1 MSDLKTNLQEI
12 LQEKQE
18 KIIPENI
25 KKDVQIFDVVGTYEG
40 SGSSTTGVKLFETEE
55 EMQADSTAQ
64 EGDLAVVYREEIQN
78 MTVDTETQY
87 ITFPETVTL
96 PEAFT
101 GDVHCIL
108 RAVDETVMFD
118 GQVMLNQSM
127 FNFSGYIDGG
137 MITVRY
143 TSSDGITYNRDEFM
157 TDSGE
162 LTNPVDLGA
171 VVKVYMPE
179 EWNDILGYFMQAG
192 GNVFD
197 GLYEYGKYAVDGY
210 ISIPLINDDYTI
222 TSTPS
227 KNVTINNSYNNS
239 FNKQDLINIC
249 KEIEASV
256 SSNTSNSVSLF
267 MKDNKLYALGYVR
280 TYNKK
285 IHLSALYNEIG
296 EDNTILSNVLVDGGG
311 TSSGTEGEP
320 NFEVKI
326 WEIDMNNKS
335 YSLNTSIQYEISYI
349 KSITSAGITVYST
362 RVTFAEPFDTMCV
375 NQLYTDMTFPY
386 MWKQVSEDDFDQYG
400 ITCGLTY
407 NKSEYQTAPN
417 QYTLSSSN
425 QLLPNISAYGKNGN
439 VIGDESVYDN
449 LDYSLL
455 LSAVGID
462 SNQLEPIGSIPMN
475 ESKGLSVYIESNKN
489 DFDSIQHNILNEA
502 DISVVNKIIAKSL
515 GDEDTQF
522 VDNQSCIELDN
533 GNKLICILHK
543 VDNSASPRRCTLF
556 VLNND
561 FSNIINS
568 VELATNDNRLK
579 TLEYVF
585 TDRYIYIIIGGYYS
599 STYYWYVSKVS
610 REDGSVIKSVSTTT
624 KMLADKPTV
633 YATWYNDGV
642 LIYGADNDRCK
653 NCGILHFTSDL
664 EIDLNTNVSITGGDD
679 GSHVGVSDGVIVN
692 NNFYCVL
699 CGRSLPDLTFHY
711 KLIKISGTT
720 VTSKDVSS
728 YISTRALSCDEKF
741 IYTLNN
747 DYCTK
752 FDTDMNVISTNE
764 AKSAMYHNLNYV
776 TLSFVDYLNY
786 TVLDFNTNEIYVVTN
801 GNYKSYEPSI
811 VTYGFYNNC
820 YNTNVDDL
828 VWRSTHGYLGK
839 YLLLKGIIYTN
850 KVRFSMN
857 SNGNIILITTVF
869 DYLCSVYRRINSINT
884 ISPEEYNTAL
894 DTSEQILGEEE
905 TVNE

>member
-1 MSDLKTNLQEI
+1 MSDLKINLQEI

-25 KKDVQIFDVVGTYEG
+25 KKDVQIFDVVGTLEG
-40 SGSSTTGVKLFETEE
+40 GTTASGVKLFETEE

-78 MTVDTETQY
+78 MTADTQTQY

-101 GDVHCIL
+101 SSIYTMV
-108 RAVDETVMFD
+108 RAVDESVMFD
-118 GQVMLNQSM
+118 GNVQLNQTL
-127 FNFSGYIDGG
+127 FSFDGWSENG
-137 MITVRY
+137 MIRVEY
-143 TSSDGITYNRDEFM
+143 QSENGITYNRTIFEG
-157 TDSGE
+157 DSGA
-162 LTNPVDLGA
+162 LTNPVDLG
-171 VVKVYMPE
+171 VVIGVYSSE
-179 EWNDILGYFMQAG
+179 EWNDMLGYFMQAG

-256 SSNTSNSVSLF
+256 SSNASNSVSLF
-267 MKDNKLYALGYVR
+267 MKDNKLYAFGYIR
-280 TYNKK
+280 TYKGTTY
-285 IHLSALYNEIG
+285 LSSLYNEIG

-311 TSSGTEGEP
+311 TSSGTGGEP

-326 WEIDMNNKS
+326 WKIDINNKS
-335 YSLNTSIQYEISYI
+335 YSLDSSIQYEISYI
-349 KSITSAGITVYST
+349 KSMTVADSYST
-362 RVTFAEPFDTMCV
+362 RVTFAEPFDTMCIK
-375 NQLYTDMTFPY
+375 QLYTDVTFPY

-417 QYTLSSSN
+417 QYTLTSSN

-439 VIGDESVYDN
+439 VVGDGSVYDN

-462 SNQLEPIGSIPMN
+462 SNQLEPIASIPMD

-489 DFDSIQHNILNEA
+489 DFDSVQHNILNEA

-515 GDEDTQF
+515 GNEDASF
-522 VDNQSCIELDN
+522 ISNESIIELNN
-533 GNKLICILHK
+533 GNKLMCLLHK
-543 VDNSASPRRCTLF
+543 VNNSASNRCCTMFILS
-556 VLNND
+556 ND
-561 FSNIINS
+561 FSEVVNS
-568 VELATNDNRLK
+568 VELATNSNRLK
-579 TLEYVF
+579 TLEYLF
-585 TDRYIYIIIGGYYS
+585 TDEYIYVIIGGYVP

-679 GSHVGVSDGVIVN
+679 GSYVGVSAGVIVN

-699 CGRSLPDLTFHY
+699 CGRSLPDLTFYY

-720 VTSKDVSS
+720 VTSKNISS
-728 YISTRALSCDEKF
+728 YISTKALSCDEKF

-786 TVLDFNTNEIYVVTN
+786 TVLNFNTNEIYVVTN
-801 GNYKSYEPSI
+801 GDYKYYEPSI
-811 VTYGFYNNC
+811 ITYGSYNNC